1 MSKSKTLFNYVYN
14 LFGVFGAETIAATTL
29 LSMAAPFITHKG
41 RIASTLSFYPITW
54 SIAWSVLA
62 LITSLAWFILIARDD
77 IKAISLLS
85 LLHAHLLTAHTIAI
99 ITLGLEFYWSALWFI
114 IVVSVV
120 YYRALKL
127 NKTIKLATYYQE
139 RTKDNDK

>member
-1 MSKSKTLFNYVYN
+1 MSKRKHALNYVYN
-14 LFGVFGAETIAATTL
+14 LFGVWGAETIAATTL

-41 RIASTLSFYPITW
+41 RIASTLSFYPTTW

-62 LITSLAWFILIARDD
+62 LFTSLYWFILIARND
-77 IKAISLLS
+77 IKAISLLA

-99 ITLGLEFYWSALWFI
+99 ITLGPEFYWSALWFI
-114 IVVSVV
+114 VVVSVV

-127 NKTIKLATYYQE
+127 NKTIKLATYFNQK
-139 RTKDNDK
+139 RSDDDK